1 MTKIKIY
8 AIIGKSGS
16 GKDRLLKE
24 IKKADI
30 FHRFHYVV
38 PTTTRP
44 MRSNEKEG
52 VDYYFKSSINE
63 EDMFTLANYN
73 NWFYGVEK
81 NALSTT
87 KPNLMVCNLIS
98 IEQLL
103 HRPEVELLVIEVR
116 AKDQTRLVRQLTR
129 AKNADCAEILRRY
142 YAEKIEYEQFFQH
155 RSQYN
160 IISFP
165 NNNKRELRKIRKS
178 CLHLG
183 KTG

>member
-1 MTKIKIY
+1 MSGKGVL
-8 AIIGKSGS
+8 IILFGPSGS
-16 GKDRLLKE
+16 GKDTVLNELVKVMDDVK
-24 IKKADI
+24 ISI
-30 FHRFHYVV
+30 SM
-38 PTTTRP
+38 TTRSP
-44 MRSNEKEG
+44 REGEIDG

-81 NALSTT
+81 HALSTT

-116 AKDQTRLVRQLTR
+116 AQDQTRLVRQLTR
-129 AKNADCAEILRRY
+129 AHNADCAEILRRY
-142 YAEKIEYEQFFQH
+142 YAEKIEYEQFFQQ

-165 NNNKRELRKIRKS
+165 NNNKKELRKIRKLYIQS
-178 CLHLG
+178 YHL
-183 KTG
+183 